1 MPTERVRPEVWL
13 AFLVVARMAERR
25 FIELTGM
32 TLAEWDE
39 RNYQRIMSG

>member
-1 MPTERVRPEVWL
+1 MPTLLRPEMWL
-13 AFLVVARMAERR
+13 ALTIISRQLEKR

-39 RNYQRIMSG
+39 RNYMRIMEE

>member
-1 MPTERVRPEVWL
+1 MWL
-13 AFLVVARMAERR
+13 ALLIISRAAERY

-39 RNYQRIMSG
+39 RNYQRVMSS

>member
-1 MPTERVRPEVWL
+1 MDTRMRFEMWL
-13 AFLVVARMAERR
+13 ALLMVSVAAERR

-39 RNYQRIMSG
+39 RNYARIMSA

>member
-1 MPTERVRPEVWL
+1 MPTRMRPEMWL
-13 AFLVVARMAERR
+13 ALLVISRAAERR

-39 RNYQRIMSG
+39 RNYQRIMAG